1 MQFTAVLEEP
11 LQAQLPLISTSNGQ
25 LVLAVINNDGT
36 QTTDS
41 IVNSLQLG
49 QGQGG
54 NLGNLSPIFYNAIM
68 NVLQQQ
74 NTPQQQP
81 TASNTTLTTNT
92 SNLPQI
98 QAPPQGIVRNMYVL
112 ISFKW
117 KSFEVVIFKQMKH
130 MVAISYFLIS
140 YS

>member
-1 MQFTAVLEEP
+1 MQFAAVLEEP
-11 LQAQLPLISTSNGQ
+11 LQTQLPLISTSNGQ

-54 NLGNLSPIFYNAIM
+54 NLSNISPIFYNAIM

-74 NTPQQQP
+74 NTGALNVQQP
-81 TASNTTLTTNT
+81 GASSTTLTANT
-92 SNLPQI
+92 STLAQL
-98 QAPPQGIVRNMYVL
+98 QAPPQGRFSSYVQGY
-112 ISFKW
+112 IHTY
-117 KSFEVVIFKQMKH
+117 I
-130 MVAISYFLIS
+130 IY
-140 YS
+140 